1 MPHMHGRKGNT
12 KTPLPLPIQRKKTEK
27 THKTKGQQFGG
38 NFSHPNC
45 SHRFLGRKLRRLYLV
60 LEILL
65 LQNTPAVI
73 SLSFTY
79 TNLFILLLVPH
90 SKTLLR
96 LLLHYF
102 TTTPTTTTELFQSS
116 SSSSTT
122 TSPQHPRPPNYF
134 NPSPSLPQKQACTSN
149 LLILLLL
156 LDIPKT

>member
-1 MPHMHGRKGNT
+1 
-12 KTPLPLPIQRKKTEK
+12 
-27 THKTKGQQFGG
+27 
-38 NFSHPNC
+38 
-45 SHRFLGRKLRRLYLV
+45 LGRKLRRLYLV

-96 LLLHYF
+96 LLLPYF
-102 TTTPTTTTELFQSS
+102 TTTPTTTTELLQSS
-116 SSSSTT
+116 SSSSSST

-134 NPSPSLPQKQACTSN
+134 NPSPFLPQMQACTN
-149 LLILLLL
+149 NLLLL

>member
-1 MPHMHGRKGNT
+1 MHGRKGNT
-12 KTPLPLPIQRKKTEK
+12 KTSLPLPIQRKKTEK
-27 THKTKGQQFGG
+27 THKTKGQQFDG

-102 TTTPTTTTELFQSS
+102 TTTPTTTNELLQSS
-116 SSSSTT
+116 SSTTT

>member
-1 MPHMHGRKGNT
+1 MLAGLTGVISGHNWRQAINRKYLFIN
-12 KTPLPLPIQRKKTEK
+12 R
-27 THKTKGQQFGG
+27 
-38 NFSHPNC
+38 PNC

-102 TTTPTTTTELFQSS
+102 TTTPTTTNELLQSS
-116 SSSSTT
+116 SSTTT

>member
-1 MPHMHGRKGNT
+1 MPHMHGRKRNT
-12 KTPLPLPIQRKKTEK
+12 KVSLPLPIQRKKTEK
-27 THKTKGQQFGG
+27 THKTKGQQSDGK
-38 NFSHPNC
+38 FSHPNC
-45 SHRFLGRKLRRLYLV
+45 SQRFLGRKLRRLYLV

-102 TTTPTTTTELFQSS
+102 TTTHATTTELLQSS
-116 SSSSTT
+116 SSSST

-134 NPSPSLPQKQACTSN
+134 NSSPSLPQKQACTSN
-149 LLILLLL
+149 LLVLLLL
-156 LDIPKT
+156 LDKPKT

>member
-1 MPHMHGRKGNT
+1 MLAGLTGVISGHNWRQAINRKYLFIN
-12 KTPLPLPIQRKKTEK
+12 R
-27 THKTKGQQFGG
+27 
-38 NFSHPNC
+38 PNC

>member
-1 MPHMHGRKGNT
+1 MHGRKRNT
-12 KTPLPLPIQRKKTEK
+12 KTSLPLPLPIQRKKTEK
-27 THKTKGQQFGG
+27 THKTKGRQSDGK
-38 NFSHPNC
+38 FSHPNC
-45 SHRFLGRKLRRLYLV
+45 SQRFLGRKLRRLYLV

-65 LQNTPAVI
+65 LQNTSAVI

-79 TNLFILLLVPH
+79 TNLLILLLVPH

-102 TTTPTTTTELFQSS
+102 TTTPTTTTELLQSS
-116 SSSSTT
+116 SSST

-156 LDIPKT
+156 LLDIPKT

>member
-1 MPHMHGRKGNT
+1 MHGRKRNT
-12 KTPLPLPIQRKKTEK
+12 KTSLPLPIQQKRTEK
-27 THKTKGQQFGG
+27 THKTKEQQSEGK
-38 NFSHPNC
+38 FSHPNC
-45 SHRFLGRKLRRLYLV
+45 SQRFLGRKLRRLYLV

-102 TTTPTTTTELFQSS
+102 TTTPTTTTELLQSS
-116 SSSSTT
+116 SSST

-134 NPSPSLPQKQACTSN
+134 NPSPSLPQNQACTSN

>member
-1 MPHMHGRKGNT
+1 MLAGLTGVISGHNWRQAINRKYLFIN
-12 KTPLPLPIQRKKTEK
+12 R
-27 THKTKGQQFGG
+27 
-38 NFSHPNC
+38 PNC

-116 SSSSTT
+116 SSSSSTT